1 MLYLSLTDYH
11 NQKSVLAYVHKW
23 TVTMELTEYQEKALR
38 TESVVEHVSAD
49 KNELLHTLAMF
60 NTVGEMLDCLKKKI
74 YYNNPKKYNEKFQE
88 LSDSLKFFD
97 TCTDNHHNDCH
108 EEILDVNPRIFHG
121 IIGIATEAA
130 ELVAALQRNISGHEI
145 DYVNV
150 AEEWG
155 DACWYGDGILHH
167 ALGIDPR
174 VTRDRN
180 IAKLKKRYPE
190 KYSDMDAEVRDLAG
204 EREIL
209 EGNL

>member
-1 MLYLSLTDYH
+1 M
-11 NQKSVLAYVHKW
+11 N
-23 TVTMELTEYQEKALR
+23 LTEYQEKALR
-38 TESVVEHVSAD
+38 TESIVPHVTAD

-97 TCTDNHHNDCH
+97 KCADNHHSECV
-108 EEILDVNPRIFHG
+108 ETILDVNPRVFHG

-130 ELVAALQRNISGHEI
+130 ELVAALQKNISGHQL
-145 DYVNV
+145 DPVNV
-150 AEEWG
+150 QEEMN
-155 DACWYGDGILHH
+155 DINWYQAILNNS
-167 ALGIDPR
+167 LGL
-174 VTRDRN
+174 VWEEGMERN

-190 KYSDMDAEVRDLAG
+190 KYSDEAAEVRDLAA

-209 EGNL
+209 EGK